1 MTRKN
6 SSCKLRT
13 LVFTCSVRQA
23 PLYAIAFLAMLI
35 FQPVYTLLDI
45 RSRTRFSDMSDAD
58 VYNSIMKDLHDA
70 LIANFPTAGLLLILA
85 LIAGISVFRYLHVK
99 NQTDFFHA
107 LPIRRGQ
114 LFASH
119 VLTGIL
125 AVIPAYIVG
134 VLLSCAVIAAHGY
147 GEILSAQEIL
157 LSILLHST
165 GFLLVYAVAVLS
177 AIVCG
182 NTLVSILV
190 CAWFQFGIL
199 VGWAAL
205 DSVLY
210 ILMPARTHGAAI
222 SLWSSPA
229 VAVFQLLDN
238 LSNKAPYMQLGKQA
252 ADCLIAVIVIFA
264 LAYFL
269 NHIRASENTGMSLA
283 FPVLQLPFKVYMMSV
298 VGMFGGLFFENM
310 AGSWGM
316 LFVGMAIGIFLT
328 ACVVEIVYDM
338 DFHSLFHHWKGTMI
352 YAAAVVVV
360 MGVLGFDTFGWN
372 SKLPDRS
379 EIVSAQLISDHAEW
393 ACTDDTWNKSWDY
406 ADFDHGMLNKLYTIE
421 PQSYNT
427 VYDEDTDPDGLLDIA
442 DVQPLKESK
451 NIDRVY
457 VSAQLGAQAM
467 KHGRSRISDNLNEH
481 DEYGDNLYATYLVR
495 FQLANG
501 KIFERQY
508 AMPVDT
514 KELTDNADAVRYTKE
529 YLSTNTPEA
538 VAQSRKSLAKVIDVY
553 GYKGEYADSKHI
565 TNKQAIGAILDTL
578 QKESLQRDKAYIDSH
593 APEYYLCVKGGI
605 AESVEADEDYGY
617 RYRPSVNAGGDDTI
631 VIPIYGYETQT
642 IALLSKYVDAMPETF
657 GTDNIAK
664 IRIITDVSD
673 DGEEKYQDFTQPT
686 DIAKLIPAVISTN
699 FNNNLDGAV
708 YHSATKNYK
717 QTTVY
722 MKDGQTVAC
731 DCYLDRTGGLVS

>member
-1 MTRKN
+1 MTRNN

-13 LVFTCSVRQA
+13 LVFNCSVRQA
-23 PLYAIAFLAMLI
+23 PLYAVAFLAMLI

-45 RSRTRFSDMSDAD
+45 RSRTRFSDMSNAD

-147 GEILSAQEIL
+147 GEILSVQEIL

-205 DSVLY
+205 DSLLY
-210 ILMPARTHGAAI
+210 ILMPARTNGAAI

-283 FPVLQLPFKVYMMSV
+283 FPVMQLPFKVYMMSV

-310 AGSWGM
+310 TGSWGM

-328 ACVVEIVYDM
+328 ACIVEIVYDM

-360 MGVLGFDTFGWN
+360 IGILGFDAFGWN
-372 SKLPDRS
+372 SKLPNRAD
-379 EIVSAQLISDHAEW
+379 IVSAQLVSDYTPWE
-393 ACTDDTWNKSWDY
+393 CTNNTWNQDWDY
-406 ADFDHGMLNKLYTIE
+406 ANFSHDMV
-421 PQSYNT
+421 QSLDVSSNT
-427 VYDEDTDPDGLLDIA
+427 YRATYVSDSDPSGLLDIV

-457 VSAQLGAQAM
+457 ASAQLGAQAM
-467 KHGRSRISDNLNEH
+467 QHERGKISEKLSAC

-495 FQLANG
+495 FRLANG
-501 KIFERQY
+501 KTFERQY
-508 AMPVDT
+508 IMPTDT
-514 KELTDNADAVRYTKE
+514 QELADNADAVRYSKE
-529 YLSTNTPEA
+529 YLSTSTPEA
-538 VAQSRKSLAKVIDVY
+538 VAQSRKSLAKAIDVY

-565 TNKQAIGAILDTL
+565 TNKQAIDAILDTL

>member
-13 LVFTCSVRQA
+13 LMFTCSVRQA

-45 RSRTRFSDMSDAD
+45 RSRTRFSDMSDAY
-58 VYNSIMKDLHDA
+58 VYNSVMKDLHDA
-70 LIANFPTAGLLLILA
+70 LVVNFPTAGLLLILA
-85 LIAGISVFRYLHVK
+85 LVAGISVFRYLHVK

-114 LFASH
+114 MFASH

-125 AVIPAYIVG
+125 AVIPAYVVG

-147 GEILSAQEIL
+147 GEILSVQEIL

-182 NTLVSILV
+182 NTLVSILL

-210 ILMPARTHGAAI
+210 VLMPARTQSAAI

-229 VAVFQLLDN
+229 VVAFQLLSG
-238 LSNKAPYMQLGKQA
+238 LSDETISYIQLGKQA
-252 ADCLIAVIVIFA
+252 ADCLITVIVILA

-283 FPVLQLPFKVYMMSV
+283 FPALQLPFKVYMMSV
-298 VGMFGGLFFENM
+298 IGIFVGLFFEDM
-310 AGSWGM
+310 TGSWGM

-328 ACVVEIVYDM
+328 ACIVEIVYDM

-360 MGVLGFDTFGWN
+360 MGALAFDAFGWN
-372 SKLPDRS
+372 SRLPDHS

-393 ACTDDTWNKSWDY
+393 ACTNDTWNKDQDY
-406 ADFDHGMLNKLYTIE
+406 TDFNHSIMSSINADSPTY
-421 PQSYNT
+421 ST
-427 VYDEDTDPDGLLDIA
+427 VYGRNTDSDQLLDIA
-442 DVQPLKESK
+442 DVQPLRESK

-457 VSAQLGAQAM
+457 ASAQLGAQAM
-467 KHGRSRISDNLNEH
+467 KHGRSRISDNLNEY
-481 DEYGDNLYATYLVR
+481 DEYGDNIYETYLVR

-508 AMPVDT
+508 VMPVDT

-553 GYKGEYADSKHI
+553 GYKGVYTESKHI
-565 TNKQAIGAILDTL
+565 NNEQAISAILDTL
-578 QKESLQRDKAYIDSH
+578 QKESLQRDKAYFDSH
-593 APEYYLCVKGGI
+593 APEYYLYVKGGI
-605 AESVEADEDYGY
+605 ADSEEVDEVYN
-617 RYRPSVNAGGDDTI
+617 YRPSVNSIGDDMI
-631 VIPIYGYETQT
+631 VIPIYDYETQT

-664 IRIITDVSD
+664 IRVITDVSD
-673 DGEEKYQDFTQPT
+673 AGEAKYQDFTQST
-686 DIAKLIPAVISTN
+686 DIAKLLPAVIPTD
-699 FNNNLDGAV
+699 FENNLDGAV

-717 QTTVY
+717 QATVY
-722 MKDGQTVAC
+722 MKDGQTIEC
-731 DCYLDRTGGLVS
+731 GCYLDRTGGLIS

>member
-58 VYNSIMKDLHDA
+58 VYHSIMKDLHDA
-70 LIANFPTAGLLLILA
+70 VIANFPTAGLLLILA

-147 GEILSAQEIL
+147 GEILSVQEIL

-199 VGWAAL
+199 VGWVGL

-210 ILMPARTHGAAI
+210 VLMPARTQSAAV

-229 VAVFQLLDN
+229 VAVFQLLSGLFDEAI
-238 LSNKAPYMQLGKQA
+238 SYVQLGKQA

-328 ACVVEIVYDM
+328 ACIVEIVYDM

-360 MGVLGFDTFGWN
+360 MGVLGFDAFGWN

-393 ACTDDTWNKSWDY
+393 ACTNNTWNKSWDY
-406 ADFDHGMLNKLYTIE
+406 ADFDHVVMSSISYE
-421 PQSYNT
+421 PQTYNI
-427 VYDEDTDPDGLLDIA
+427 VYGRETDPDQLLDIA
-442 DVQPLKESK
+442 DIQPLKESK

-457 VSAQLGAQAM
+457 ASAQLGAQAM
-467 KHGRSRISDNLNEH
+467 KHGRSRITDDLNEH
-481 DEYGDNLYATYLVR
+481 GEYGDNLYATYLVR

-501 KIFERQY
+501 KTFERQY

-538 VAQSRKSLAKVIDVY
+538 IAQSKKDLAKIIDVY
-553 GYKGEYADSKHI
+553 GCKGKYTDSKHI
-565 TNKQAIGAILDTL
+565 TNKQAIGAVLDML
-578 QKESLQRDKAYIDSH
+578 QKESLQRDKTYIDSH
-593 APEYYLCVKGGI
+593 APEYYLCVRGGREEWI
-605 AESVEADEDYGY
+605 EENISNYEPNVDAS
-617 RYRPSVNAGGDDTI
+617 GDDMI
-631 VIPIYGYETQT
+631 VIPVYGYETQT
-642 IALLSKYVDAMPETF
+642 IALLSKYVDAMPKTLSV
-657 GTDNIAK
+657 DNIAK
-664 IRIITDVSD
+664 ISVAKYIID
-673 DGEEKYQDFTQPT
+673 DGPQEFKDYTQT
-686 DIAKLIPAVISTN
+686 ADIAKLLPAVIPIDLEN
-699 FNNNLDGAV
+699 CLDKAV
-708 YHSATKNYK
+708 FHQAIENYRF
-717 QTTVY
+717 TTVY

>member
-147 GEILSAQEIL
+147 GEILSVQEIL

-199 VGWAAL
+199 VGWAGL

-210 ILMPARTHGAAI
+210 VLMPARTHGAAV

-238 LSNKAPYMQLGKQA
+238 LSNGVPYMQLGKQVA
-252 ADCLIAVIVIFA
+252 NCLVAVIVILA

-283 FPVLQLPFKVYMMSV
+283 FPAMQMPFKVYMMSV
-298 VGMFGGLFFENM
+298 VGIFGGLFFENM
-310 AGSWGM
+310 TGSWGM

-360 MGVLGFDTFGWN
+360 MGVLGFDAFGWN
-372 SKLPDRS
+372 SRLPDRS

-393 ACTDDTWNKSWDY
+393 ACTNDTWSKGWDY
-406 ADFDHGMLNKLYTIE
+406 ADFDHGMMGNMYTE
-421 PQSYNT
+421 PQGYNT
-427 VYDEDTDPDGLLDIA
+427 VYGSNVDPEQLLDIA
-442 DVQPLKESK
+442 DIQPLKESK

-457 VSAQLGAQAM
+457 ASAQLGAQEM
-467 KHGRSRISDNLNEH
+467 KHGRSRISNNLNKY

-514 KELTDNADAVRYTKE
+514 KELTDNADAVRYSKE

-553 GYKGEYADSKHI
+553 GYKGEYEESKHI
-565 TNKQAIGAILDTL
+565 NNKQAIDAILDTL
-578 QKESLQRDKAYIDSH
+578 QKESLQRDQTYIDSH
-593 APEYYLCVKGGI
+593 APEYYLCVRGAIEELMYGNGSGHKLD
-605 AESVEADEDYGY
+605 VET
-617 RYRPSVNAGGDDTI
+617 GGDDMI
-631 VIPIYGYETQT
+631 AIPIYGYETQT
-642 IALLSKYVDAMPETF
+642 IAILSKYVDAMPETF
-657 GTDNIAK
+657 SVDTIAK
-664 IRIITDVSD
+664 ISD
-673 DGEEKYQDFTQPT
+673 DGYEEYTQAT
-686 DIAKLIPAVISTN
+686 DIAKLLPAIIPN
-699 FNNNLDGAV
+699 EFQNCLDGAV
-708 YHSATKNYK
+708 YHQASKNY
-717 QTTVY
+717 QHMTVY
-722 MKDGQTVAC
+722 MKDGQKIEC
-731 DCYLDRTGGLVS
+731 GCYLDRTGGLVL

>member
-35 FQPVYTLLDI
+35 FQPVYMLLDI
-45 RSRTRFSDMSDAD
+45 RSRTRFSDMSNAD

-85 LIAGISVFRYLHVK
+85 LVAGISVFRYLHVK

-134 VLLSCAVIAAHGY
+134 VLLSCAVIAVHGY
-147 GEILSAQEIL
+147 GEILSVQEIL

-182 NTLVSILV
+182 NTLVSILL

-210 ILMPARTHGAAI
+210 ILMPARTQSAAI

-229 VAVFQLLDN
+229 VAVFQLLSG
-238 LSNKAPYMQLGKQA
+238 LSDEAISYVQLGKQTA
-252 ADCLIAVIVIFA
+252 NCLIAVIVIFA

-298 VGMFGGLFFENM
+298 IGMFVGLFFEDM
-310 AGSWGM
+310 TGSWGM

-328 ACVVEIVYDM
+328 ACIVEIVYDM
-338 DFHSLFHHWKGTMI
+338 DFHSLFHHWKSTMI
-352 YAAAVVVV
+352 YAVAVVVV
-360 MGVLGFDTFGWN
+360 MGTLAFDAFGWN

-457 VSAQLGAQAM
+457 ASAQLGAQAM
-467 KHGRSRISDNLNEH
+467 KHGRSRISDNLNEY

-501 KIFERQY
+501 KTFERQY

-538 VAQSRKSLAKVIDVY
+538 VAQSRKSLAKAIDVY
-553 GYKGEYADSKHI
+553 GYKGEYEESKHI
-565 TNKQAIGAILDTL
+565 TNKQAIDAILDTL
-578 QKESLQRDKAYIDSH
+578 QKESLQRDKAYFDSH
-593 APEYYLCVKGGI
+593 APEYYLYVKGGI
-605 AESVEADEDYGY
+605 ADSEEVDEVYN
-617 RYRPSVNAGGDDTI
+617 YRPSVNSIGDDMI
-631 VIPIYGYETQT
+631 VIPIYDYETQT

-657 GTDNIAK
+657 STDNIAK
-664 IRIITDVSD
+664 IRVITDVSD
-673 DGEEKYQDFTQPT
+673 AGEAKYQDFTQST
-686 DIAKLIPAVISTN
+686 DIAKLLPAVIPTD
-699 FNNNLDGAV
+699 FENNLDGAV
-708 YHSATKNYK
+708 YRSATKNYK
-717 QTTVY
+717 QATVY
-722 MKDGQTVAC
+722 MKDGQTIEC
-731 DCYLDRTGGLVS
+731 GCYLDRTGGLIS

>member
-147 GEILSAQEIL
+147 GEILSVQEIL

-199 VGWAAL
+199 VGWVGL

-210 ILMPARTHGAAI
+210 VLMPARTQSAAV

-229 VAVFQLLDN
+229 VAVFQLLSG
-238 LSNKAPYMQLGKQA
+238 LSDEAISYVQLGKQA

-283 FPVLQLPFKVYMMSV
+283 FPALQLPFKVYMMSV
-298 VGMFGGLFFENM
+298 IGIFVGLFFEDM
-310 AGSWGM
+310 TGSWGM

-338 DFHSLFHHWKGTMI
+338 DFHSLFHHWKSTMV
-352 YAAAVVVV
+352 YAVAVVVV
-360 MGVLGFDTFGWN
+360 MGALAFDAFGWN
-372 SKLPDRS
+372 SRLPDRS

-393 ACTDDTWNKSWDY
+393 ECTNDTWNKDQDY
-406 ADFDHGMLNKLYTIE
+406 TDFNHSIMSSINAASPTY
-421 PQSYNT
+421 ST
-427 VYDEDTDPDGLLDIA
+427 VYGRNTDSDQLLDIA
-442 DVQPLKESK
+442 DVQPLRESK

-457 VSAQLGAQAM
+457 ASAQIGAKAM
-467 KHGRSRISDNLNEH
+467 KHGRSRISDNLNEY
-481 DEYGDNLYATYLVR
+481 DEYGDNIYETYLVR

-501 KIFERQY
+501 KTFERQY

-538 VAQSRKSLAKVIDVY
+538 VAQSKKNLVKVIDIYGCKGVY
-553 GYKGEYADSKHI
+553 TESKHI
-565 TNKQAIGAILDTL
+565 NNEQAISAILDTL
-578 QKESLQRDKAYIDSH
+578 QKESLQRDKAYFDSH
-593 APEYYLCVKGGI
+593 APEYYLYVKGGI
-605 AESVEADEDYGY
+605 ADSEEVDEVYN
-617 RYRPSVNAGGDDTI
+617 YRPSVNSIGDDMI
-631 VIPIYGYETQT
+631 VIPIYDYETQT
-642 IALLSKYVDAMPETF
+642 TALLSKYVDAMPETF
-657 GTDNIAK
+657 STDNIAK
-664 IRIITDVSD
+664 IRVITDVSD
-673 DGEEKYQDFTQPT
+673 AGEAKYQDFTQST
-686 DIAKLIPAVISTN
+686 DIAKLLPAVIPTD
-699 FNNNLDGAV
+699 FENNLDGAV

-717 QTTVY
+717 QATVY
-722 MKDGQTVAC
+722 MKDGQTIE
-731 DCYLDRTGGLVS
+731 

>member
-45 RSRTRFSDMSDAD
+45 RSRTRFSDMSDAY

-70 LIANFPTAGLLLILA
+70 LIANFPTAGLLIVLA
-85 LIAGISVFRYLHVK
+85 LIAGIGVFRYLHVK

-147 GEILSAQEIL
+147 GEILSVQEIL

-199 VGWAAL
+199 VGWAGL

-210 ILMPARTHGAAI
+210 VLMPARTHGAAV

-229 VAVFQLLDN
+229 AAVFEMLGG
-238 LSNKAPYMQLGKQA
+238 LSDETISYVQLGKQTA
-252 ADCLIAVIVIFA
+252 NCLIAVIVIFA

-283 FPVLQLPFKVYMMSV
+283 FPALQIPFKVYMMSV
-298 VGMFGGLFFENM
+298 VGIFGGLFFENM
-310 AGSWGM
+310 TGSWGM

-360 MGVLGFDTFGWN
+360 MGALAFDAFGWN
-372 SKLPDRS
+372 SRLPDRS

-393 ACTDDTWNKSWDY
+393 ACTNDTWSKGWDY
-406 ADFDHGMLNKLYTIE
+406 ADFDHGMMGNMYTE
-421 PQSYNT
+421 PQGYST
-427 VYDEDTDPDGLLDIA
+427 VYGSNVDPDQLLDIA
-442 DVQPLKESK
+442 DIQPLKESK
-451 NIDRVY
+451 NIDYVY
-457 VSAQLGAQAM
+457 ASAQLGAQEM
-467 KHGRSRISDNLNEH
+467 KHGRSRISNNLNQY

-501 KIFERQY
+501 KTFERQY

-553 GYKGEYADSKHI
+553 GYKGKYTDSKHI
-565 TNKQAIGAILDTL
+565 NNKQAIDAVLDTL
-578 QKESLQRDKAYIDSH
+578 QKESLQRDQTYIDSH
-593 APEYYLCVKGGI
+593 APEYYLRVRGAI
-605 AESVEADEDYGY
+605 EESMYGNGANVDT
-617 RYRPSVNAGGDDTI
+617 SGDDIITI
-631 VIPIYGYETQT
+631 PVYSYETQT

-657 GTDNIAK
+657 GADSIAK
-664 IRIITDVSD
+664 IRVITDVSD
-673 DGEEKYQDFTQPT
+673 EGEEKYQDFTQAA
-686 DIAKLIPAVISTN
+686 DIAKLLPAVIPTDFEN
-699 FNNNLDGAV
+699 YLDGAV
-708 YHSATKNYK
+708 YHQASKNYHS
-717 QTTVY
+717 TTVY
-722 MKDGQTVAC
+722 MKDGQTIAC
-731 DCYLDRTGGLVS
+731 GCYLDRTGGLVS

>member
-147 GEILSAQEIL
+147 GEILSVQEIL

-229 VAVFQLLDN
+229 VAVFQLLSG
-238 LSNKAPYMQLGKQA
+238 LSDEAISHVQLGKQA

-269 NHIRASENTGMSLA
+269 NYIRASENTGMSLA

-328 ACVVEIVYDM
+328 ACIVEIVYDM

-360 MGVLGFDTFGWN
+360 MGVLGFDAFGWN

-393 ACTDDTWNKSWDY
+393 ACTNNTWNKGWDY
-406 ADFDHGMLNKLYTIE
+406 ADFDHAVESSISTEAQG
-421 PQSYNT
+421 YNI
-427 VYDEDTDPDGLLDIA
+427 VYGGATDPDQLLDIA
-442 DVQPLKESK
+442 DIQPLKESK

-457 VSAQLGAQAM
+457 ASAQLGAQAM
-467 KHGRSRISDNLNEH
+467 KHGRSQISNNLNEY
-481 DEYGDNLYATYLVR
+481 DEYADNLYATYLVR

-501 KIFERQY
+501 KTFERQY

-514 KELTDNADAVRYTKE
+514 KELTDNADAVRYSEE

-538 VAQSRKSLAKVIDVY
+538 VAQSRKSLAKAIDVY
-553 GYKGEYADSKHI
+553 GCKGDYTDSKHI
-565 TNKQAIGAILDTL
+565 TNKQAIDAVLDTL
-578 QKESLQRDKAYIDSH
+578 QKESLQRDKTYIDSH
-593 APEYYLCVKGGI
+593 APEYYLCVRGAIEELMYGNGSGH
-605 AESVEADEDYGY
+605 ELDVET
-617 RYRPSVNAGGDDTI
+617 GGDDMI
-631 VIPIYGYETQT
+631 AIPIYGYETQT

-657 GTDNIAK
+657 SVDAIAKISDDGDKEYTQAANIAK
-664 IRIITDVSD
+664 
-673 DGEEKYQDFTQPT
+673 
-686 DIAKLIPAVISTN
+686 LLPAVIPDKFEN
-699 FNNNLDGAV
+699 CLDGAV
-708 YHSATKNYK
+708 YHQASKNYHSM
-717 QTTVY
+717 TVY
-722 MKDGQTVAC
+722 MKDGQKIAC
-731 DCYLDRTGGLVS
+731 GCYLDRTGGLVS